1 MARSGVQ
8 YEDVRRAIDTLLQ
21 RGETP
26 GVQKVREVL
35 GTGSFTTISDHLREW
50 RAQREENRDQPPA
63 RAIPEP
69 VEALMQALW
78 EQAQQSAV
86 EGLAHYRE
94 EADRAIEQARAEAER
109 ARREAEDARQREA
122 ALNEHL
128 VATQAQLQES
138 SARLARLEAALE
150 GAEQRET
157 QLVQQRDAAHERLT
171 RLQADNERLVDAHQS
186 ALAEKEAEWR
196 QQLTQEEQRNEAAE
210 ARLMTLLDD
219 ARQERQRSEKQFNQR
234 LEALETRL
242 RESDQTLQAVRG
254 ELAEEQATHREAQWA
269 LKQAESAREDGER
282 REARLAAELA
292 DSERA
297 RDEARDRQRDLEARV
312 ARAPLPPF
320 VY

>member
-63 RAIPEP
+63 QAIPEP

-157 QLVQQRDAAHERLT
+157 QLGQQRDAAHERLT

-297 RDEARDRQRDLEARV
+297 RDEARDRQRDLEARL